1 MAIGGLWY
9 GDVSEERQRPK
20 GNLVDMSEPRFLL
33 IDIIITEY
41 RIRCLSKN

>member
-9 GDVSEERQRPK
+9 GDVSEERPK